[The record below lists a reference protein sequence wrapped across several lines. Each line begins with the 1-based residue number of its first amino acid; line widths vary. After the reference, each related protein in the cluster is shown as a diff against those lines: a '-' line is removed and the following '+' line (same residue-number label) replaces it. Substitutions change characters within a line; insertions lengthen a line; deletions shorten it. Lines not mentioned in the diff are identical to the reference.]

1 MISQNTADN
10 YVLVISNGLSNHFKS
25 LNHILIRLLG
35 SLFSSQALKCNLR
48 HFSIVF
54 DTGCKVEM
62 ALFVITICAAGR
74 SKNLVGTISF
84 NSTGLL
90 PFLEVRSYQSATRVI
105 FPPFLIQSASPNAWM
120 GKKLWG
126 GRFNPHFPTL
136 SGGPD
141 YEGGGIRLW
150 PSII

>member
-1 MISQNTADN
+1 MDLAT
-10 YVLVISNGLSNHFKS
+10 
-25 LNHILIRLLG
+25 ILICLLG
-35 SLFSSQALKCNLR
+35 SLFTSRALKCNLR

-105 FPPFLIQSASPNAWM
+105 FPPFLIQSASPNA
-120 GKKLWG
+120 
-126 GRFNPHFPTL
+126 
-136 SGGPD
+136 
-141 YEGGGIRLW
+141 
-150 PSII
+150 